1 MDEIRLRSKRDR
13 EPMSDA
19 RLHMLLDYAVG
30 IIAEV
35 LGFALAFV
43 IVLCLAGVLR

>member
-1 MDEIRLRSKRDR
+1 MEMNDERLR
-13 EPMSDA
+13 MI
-19 RLHMLLDYAVG
+19 LNYTVG

-43 IVLCLAGVLR
+43 IVLCMAGVI